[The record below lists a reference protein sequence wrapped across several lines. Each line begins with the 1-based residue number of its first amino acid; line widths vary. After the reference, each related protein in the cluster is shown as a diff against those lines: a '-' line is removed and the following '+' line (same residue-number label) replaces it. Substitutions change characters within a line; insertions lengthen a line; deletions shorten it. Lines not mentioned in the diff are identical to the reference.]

1 MSLYTPYGYSPATS
15 STLGTLLFCG
25 EPLDRTTQS
34 YLLGQGY
41 RSYQPLLMRFCQPD
55 HMSPFGEGGVNS
67 YAFVGND
74 PVNYTDPTGGF
85 RLFRR
90 GRTYSG
96 QARVVDGG
104 FAFMAK
110 HPTVKGKRAITVFVH
125 GQAGAVQGERRP
137 VSAERLATSLEN
149 KGFETSRYDIHMI
162 SCRSGDPAPH
172 KQSFIQSLS
181 NFTGRNAHGYSGT
194 VTANRVFGNPS
205 GVWTPIKVRVVS
217 KLPSYADHKKDFVYR
232 PRVASPQH
240 SIRDPD

>member
-1 MSLYTPYGYSPATS
+1 MRLYTPYGYSSATS
-15 STLGTLLFCG
+15 STFGTLLFWG

-55 HMSPFGEGGVNS
+55 HMSPFREGGVNS

-96 QARVVDGG
+96 QAKPVGGG

-110 HPTVKGKRAITVFVH
+110 HPTAKDKRAITVFLH
-125 GQAGAVQGERRP
+125 GQAGVVEGERGLI
-137 VSAERLATSLEN
+137 SAERLATSLED
-149 KGFETSRYDIHMI
+149 KGFMTSEYDIHMI
-162 SCRSGDPAPH
+162 SCRSGDRPPL

-181 NFTGRNAHGYSGT
+181 NVTGRDAHGYSGT
-194 VTANRVFGNPS
+194 VTANLALGQPS
-205 GVWTPIKVRVVS
+205 TVWTPIKVRVVS
-217 KLPSYADHKKDFVYR
+217 KLPSYAKDKKDFVYQ
-232 PRVASPQH
+232 PRVASPQT